1 MLSSLLKVWE
11 VYFHGGTFMRGE
23 LKICSLVCR
32 WIRGELAWP
41 GDKPAE
47 EIYLGNWGQEETIYG
62 ALT

>member
-1 MLSSLLKVWE
+1 
-11 VYFHGGTFMRGE
+11 MRGE
-23 LKICSLVCR
+23 LKTSSLVCG

-47 EIYLGNWGQEETIYG
+47 EVYLGNWGQEETIYG